1 MKEVA
6 MVTDWKH
13 STALVTGAS
22 SGIGAEFAGQL
33 AAHGVNLVLVA
44 RRAERLETL
53 RGQLLERH
61 PALRV
66 DVVPSDLAAVGATAA
81 VATLL
86 HEAGQHIDVLVNSA
100 GVGFHRPF
108 ADEPADEVAA
118 EIALNCG
125 ALADLTARFLPGM
138 RQARRGVVINV
149 ASTSAFQPVPTM
161 AVYAATKAFVLSFTE
176 ALWWE
181 SRGSGVRVLALCP
194 GPTQTEFF
202 DQSSAPFMTHGRQ
215 SAAQVVAAALA
226 AVDGT
231 SPTVIPGE
239 MNKLRTLGYRL
250 MPRSVMPRLAE
261 RTVR

>member
-1 MKEVA
+1 
-6 MVTDWKH
+6 MVVEWKN

-22 SGIGAEFAGQL
+22 SGIGAEFAGQM
-33 AAHGVNLVLVA
+33 AALGVNLVLVA
-44 RRAERLETL
+44 RRADRLEAV
-53 RGQLLERH
+53 RGRLAGRY

-66 DVVPSDLAAVGATAA
+66 DVVQSDLAAAGATAA
-81 VATLL
+81 LADLL
-86 HEAGQHIDVLVNSA
+86 HEGGQHIDVLVNSA

-118 EIALNCG
+118 EIQLNCG
-125 ALADLTARFLPGM
+125 ALADLTARLLPGM
-138 RQARRGVVINV
+138 RQARRGVVINL

-181 SRGSGVRVLALCP
+181 SRGSGVRVIALCP
-194 GPTQTEFF
+194 GATQTEFF
-202 DQSSAPFMTHGRQ
+202 DRSSAPFMTHGRQ

-231 SPTVIPGE
+231 SPTVVPGE